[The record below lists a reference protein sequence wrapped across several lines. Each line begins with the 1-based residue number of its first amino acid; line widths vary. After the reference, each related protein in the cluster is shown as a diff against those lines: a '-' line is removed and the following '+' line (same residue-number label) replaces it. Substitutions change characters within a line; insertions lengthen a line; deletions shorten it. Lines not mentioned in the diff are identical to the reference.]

1 MLRRANWTC
10 VHLISRHTAAQ
21 NGSQRTNPVAASVIA
36 VNYEWEQL
44 ADRVY
49 RCRLPFLDV
58 TVGLVHGAAAVL
70 LIDCGTTMAEARGI
84 AEDVRELTGAEVTHL
99 VMTHHHFDHIL
110 GSGGFP
116 GAQTYATAPVAEAL
130 STGIDAVRAYA
141 LQYGADSG
149 DLDRAIAAV
158 RVPDHVIWNADIDLG
173 DRSVD
178 IDLGDRS
185 VDIDLSD
192 RSDDIDLGD
201 RSVRVEHVGRGHT
214 DHDLIVVVPTS
225 GPGPVVF
232 CGDLIEESADPAIDD
247 GSDVA
252 AWPQTLERVL
262 AMGGDHARYVPGHGA
277 VVDAE
282 FVRRQR
288 DWLADRT

>member
-10 VHLISRHTAAQ
+10 VHLISRHTVAQ

-70 LIDCGTTMAEARGI
+70 LIDCGTTLAEAHGI
-84 AEDVRELTGAEVTHL
+84 AEDVRELTGADVTHL

-116 GAQTYATAPVAEAL
+116 GAQTYAAAPVALAL
-130 STGIDAVRAYA
+130 SSGVDTVRAYA
-141 LQYGADSG
+141 LQYGADPG

-158 RVPDHVIWNADIDLG
+158 RVPDHVIENADIGLG
-173 DRSVD
+173 DLSVD
-178 IDLGDRS
+178 IDLGE
-185 VDIDLSD
+185 L
-192 RSDDIDLGD
+192 
-201 RSVRVEHVGRGHT
+201 SVRVEHVGRGHT

-262 AMGGDHARYVPGHGA
+262 AMGGDGARYVPGHGA
-277 VVDAE
+277 VVNAE

-288 DWLADRT
+288 DWLADRA

>member
-70 LIDCGTTMAEARGI
+70 LIDCGTTLAEAHGI

-99 VMTHHHFDHIL
+99 VMTHDHFDHIL

-116 GAQTYATAPVAEAL
+116 GAQTYAAAPVAEAL
-130 STGIDAVRAYA
+130 STGVDAVRAYA
-141 LQYGADSG
+141 LQYGADPG

-173 DRSVD
+173 DRGVD
-178 IDLGDRS
+178 IDLGDRG
-185 VDIDLSD
+185 V
-192 RSDDIDLGD
+192 DIDLGD
-201 RSVRVEHVGRGHT
+201 LSVRVEHPGRGHT

>member
-21 NGSQRTNPVAASVIA
+21 NGSRRTNAVAASVID
-36 VNYEWEQL
+36 VHYEWEQL

-70 LIDCGTTMAEARGI
+70 LIDCGTTLAEARGI
-84 AEDVRELTGAEVTHL
+84 AEDVHELTGAEVTHL

-116 GAQTYATAPVAEAL
+116 HAQTYATAPVAAAL
-130 STGIDAVRAYA
+130 SIGIDAVRAYA
-141 LQYGADSG
+141 LRYGTDPD
-149 DLDRAIAAV
+149 DLDRAIAAA
-158 RVPDHVIWNADIDLG
+158 RAPDHVIEN
-173 DRSVD
+173 VD
-178 IDLGDRS
+178 IDLG
-185 VDIDLSD
+185 
-192 RSDDIDLGD
+192 G
-201 RSVRVEHVGRGHT
+201 RSVRVEHPGRGHT
-214 DHDLIVVVPTS
+214 DHDLIVVVPTA

-232 CGDLIEESADPAIDD
+232 CGDLIEESADPAIDE
-247 GSDVA
+247 GSDVT
-252 AWPQTLERVL
+252 AWPESLNWVL
-262 AMGGDHARYVPGHGA
+262 AVGGEDARYVPGHGA
-277 VVDAE
+277 VVDAG

-288 DWLADRT
+288 DWLIDRA

>member
-1 MLRRANWTC
+1 
-10 VHLISRHTAAQ
+10 VAQ

-70 LIDCGTTMAEARGI
+70 LIDCGTTLAEAHGI
-84 AEDVRELTGAEVTHL
+84 AEDVRELTGADVTHL

-116 GAQTYATAPVAEAL
+116 GAQTYAAAPVALAL
-130 STGIDAVRAYA
+130 SSGVDTVRAYA
-141 LQYGADSG
+141 LQYGADPG

-158 RVPDHVIWNADIDLG
+158 RVPDHVIENADIGLG
-173 DRSVD
+173 DLSVD
-178 IDLGDRS
+178 IDLGE
-185 VDIDLSD
+185 L
-192 RSDDIDLGD
+192 
-201 RSVRVEHVGRGHT
+201 SVRVEHVGRGHT

-262 AMGGDHARYVPGHGA
+262 AMGGDGARYVPGHGA
-277 VVDAE
+277 VVNAE

-288 DWLADRT
+288 DWLADRA